1 MSVKKLSFNPGR
13 FADAISKNLYAR
25 GLGKASALRRE
36 RRRRARLLRKGKTA
50 AHQELAARLDSCKPR
65 ARCRSGACPE
75 CNYAA
80 QKLYTRLLRNFIGK
94 HAGSRTIAAV
104 TLIPTQIIPPGNL
117 SVASHRRAVDRLK
130 YALRRAGVPWFVGG
144 VDYSFNEHAT
154 NRYPGGWAWHVH
166 GFAPTKNIDRLKR
179 RLKRRFP
186 KTDAVPRPVK
196 VLAWDGRS
204 IALRYTLKA
213 NFERRIG
220 RDGGQRF
227 SKTKGKRTCRVTEKQ
242 RLRSAEKRELL
253 LHLDQIGFGGRM
265 LLRCAQFLN
274 ARAPEIVLRP
284 PNAVRGSKG
293 VK

>member
-1 MSVKKLSFNPGR
+1 MIKKKPPFNPGR

-50 AHQELAARLDSCKPR
+50 AHQELAARLDSCKPK

-80 QKLYTRLLRNFIGK
+80 QKLYTQLLRNFIGN

-104 TLIPTQIIPPGNL
+104 TLIPTQMIPPGNL
-117 SVASHRRAVDRLK
+117 SVRSHHRAVDRLK
-130 YALRRAGVPWFVGG
+130 YALRLAQIPWFVGG

-154 NRYPGGWAWHVH
+154 NRYPAGWSWHLH

-186 KTDAVPRPVK
+186 KPLSSNSWRRTK
-196 VLAWDGRS
+196 
-204 IALRYTLKA
+204 LR
-213 NFERRIG
+213 
-220 RDGGQRF
+220 
-227 SKTKGKRTCRVTEKQ
+227 
-242 RLRSAEKRELL
+242 
-253 LHLDQIGFGGRM
+253 
-265 LLRCAQFLN
+265 
-274 ARAPEIVLRP
+274 
-284 PNAVRGSKG
+284 
-293 VK
+293 